1 MRVLILTLILLVP
14 LSSNTF
20 AMSAGD
26 LYKYCKPY
34 ADRAFEAK
42 ATNDLVCVTYFRGVA
57 DSGKNIC
64 ANMKAAVSAIGEGSE
79 FAAGLRSVQ
88 EIEGLGSLTGN
99 NMEAAIQS
107 FVNEMSTKP
116 EDWRFIPV
124 QYVHAALKKL
134 APCE

>member
-1 MRVLILTLILLVP
+1 MRVLILSLFLLAP
-14 LSSNTF
+14 LSSNAF

-64 ANMKAAVSAIGEGSE
+64 ANMKAAVSAIGEDNQ
-79 FAAGLRSVQ
+79 FAAGLLSVQ
-88 EIEGLGSLTGN
+88 EIEGLGSLKGN
-99 NMEAAIQS
+99 NMNAAIQS
-107 FVNEMSTKP
+107 FVNEMSTNP
-116 EDWRFIPV
+116 EKWDFIPV
-124 QYVHAALKKL
+124 QYVHGALQKIV
-134 APCE
+134 PCE